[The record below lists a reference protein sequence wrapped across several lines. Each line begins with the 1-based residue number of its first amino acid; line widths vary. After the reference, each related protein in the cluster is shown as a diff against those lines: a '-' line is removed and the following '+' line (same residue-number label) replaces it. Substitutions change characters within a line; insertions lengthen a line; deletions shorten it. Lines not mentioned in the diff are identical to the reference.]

1 MVDAT
6 FEIQFSIKKKYVF
19 QNSRKK
25 MTFTRRS
32 VSLPTL
38 GLKEVRYTIPLNC
51 DIAQN
56 FSCDVKNAQILLIG
70 AGPDIIS
77 TVNLRIILR
86 NAVYTP
92 MVLKI
97 VLPNETLVP
106 QSVNLVYNEVILGDS
121 STTEIFGGALAFYTK
136 PLEKTD

>member
-1 MVDAT
+1 
-6 FEIQFSIKKKYVF
+6 
-19 QNSRKK
+19 

-32 VSLPTL
+32 VLLPTL
-38 GLKEVRYTIPLNC
+38 GLPDVRFTIPRNC

-70 AGPDIIS
+70 VGPDKIS
-77 TVNLRIILR
+77 TDNIRIVLR

-97 VLPNETLVP
+97 VLPSETLVP
-106 QSVNLVYNEVILGDS
+106 QSVNLFYNEVILGDS
-121 STTEIFGGALAFYTK
+121 SSKEIFGGALAYYTK